1 MRRSSRLGCL
11 GLGIFLLA
19 IGALAVVPDLVME
32 APASRLPAWVLR
44 WRNGGGV
51 EIASGTIA
59 GKPWWVHGAKRAPAG
74 VGRRL
79 LCVYFLHDSI
89 SDRRKSIDNR
99 YENPGPHRLTEAM
112 SCGFTPTADH
122 TGYVGALGGG
132 GALSTY
138 QIPGTR
144 EWLLFGT
151 VPASVTKVR
160 LAVPGQRVTV
170 ATITHRG
177 LPGRFFV
184 FHRSG
189 FGPGRSS
196 DQQAKITAMFEA
208 NGHELR
214 IYSS

>member
-1 MRRSSRLGCL
+1 MA
-11 GLGIFLLA
+11 IFLLV
-19 IGALAVVPDLVME
+19 IRLLALVPDLVMD
-32 APASRLPAWVLR
+32 APASSLPAWVLR
-44 WRNGGGV
+44 WRNQGGV

-59 GKPWWVHGAKRAPAG
+59 GKPWWVHAAKRAPAG

-89 SDRRKSIDNR
+89 SDRRDSIRVTVDD
-99 YENPGPHRLTEAM
+99 PGPHRHTEAR
-112 SCGFTPTADH
+112 SCGFTPTADR

-138 QIPGTR
+138 QVPGTS

-170 ATITHRG
+170 GTITHRG

-214 IYSS
+214 VYSS